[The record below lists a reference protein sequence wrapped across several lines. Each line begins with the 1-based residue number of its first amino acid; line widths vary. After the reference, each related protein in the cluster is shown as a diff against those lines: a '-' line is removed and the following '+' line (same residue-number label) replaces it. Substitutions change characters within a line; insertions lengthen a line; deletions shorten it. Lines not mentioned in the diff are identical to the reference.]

1 MFNRR
6 GGGLKAVGIGPAHGH
21 DVSGLPQIL
30 KTVFQQPAEHPF
42 PAVGRNDSGADVKS
56 SAASTIEAG
65 RVKDETDQFTLKESA
80 AGGLSVCPAFFQD
93 HVQRVRSQM
102 QRNRIIGKN
111 KTALYDDSVWRK
123 RWSSKN

>member
-80 AGGLSVCPAFFQD
+80 AGGLSVCPAFSTAES
-93 HVQRVRSQM
+93 RS
-102 QRNRIIGKN
+102 G
-111 KTALYDDSVWRK
+111 AVWFK
-123 RWSSKN
+123 L